1 MRSMRFSVNDMKNIV
16 FFIGK
21 DGCDENI
28 GSFEEPLQTLA
39 EAKRRIKDLPRS
51 GENVTAFMR
60 GGRYYLDE
68 TLVFDET
75 DRPNVTFCAYKDEL
89 CEIAGTKPVKG
100 FEKETVNGK
109 LMFTKTLGAEFADFH
124 SLFKGDVRLS
134 TPRFP
139 KKGYL
144 RVHSLNTD
152 DNIWDEKT
160 TPWPLT
166 LGQHSF
172 NASPGDISAPFH
184 NIADVTVRVL
194 HYWHDE
200 LSALKAFDPETGRV
214 SFERPATMLIK
225 ENDKYYF
232 ENVFEALSEPGEW
245 YFDKVCRKLYYV
257 PFEGDDE
264 NTLILHA
271 SSLEQ
276 LVKIDGCS
284 GLTFENLVFR
294 DTDWRIPSE
303 DDSSNWGSW
312 RQQHNMDAPQ
322 AALDVKGVFSVR
334 HASGILIKNCEFIN
348 MGASAVKFMKG
359 TVKSAV
365 ENCRFEN
372 IAGTA
377 VFAGGVNSEDK
388 TDPDVVS
395 DITIKNNEIYKYGR
409 RFFCAIGV
417 HLTFVNGADICNN
430 EIHDGYYTAISV
442 GWIWGY
448 AYHITNNISIKNNLI
463 YNIGQGWLS
472 DMGGVYML
480 GEQPGSV
487 VSGNVIHNVAA
498 DPDEGGYGGWGLYLD
513 EGSQHIILENNLV
526 FCCGSQGFHTHYGRG
541 NTVRN
546 NILALNGE
554 GAIRPVSRPEGHIA
568 TNYIGNI
575 LLTAEKTPV
584 YNVMNDKTCFK
595 DDGNLIFNITEP
607 DALYFC
613 KGDFS
618 GTLDYANA
626 KAEGF
631 AGEDHIAD
639 PCFADLKGF
648 DFILNEN
655 SPAFDHG
662 FKAFDYT
669 LAGTLPETLIGIIT
683 PGGKTAYNF
692 DARLCEFKGAK

>member
-1 MRSMRFSVNDMKNIV
+1 MKNSAL
-16 FFIGK
+16 FISKHGS
-21 DGCDENI
+21 DDNI
-28 GSFEEPLQTLA
+28 GSFEEPLKTL
-39 EAKRRIKDLPRS
+39 EGAKQHLKAMPDDC
-51 GENVTAFMR
+51 GNVTVFLR

-68 TLVFDET
+68 TLVFDST

-100 FEKETVNGK
+100 FSKETVNGVTV
-109 LMFTKTLGAEFADFH
+109 FTKTLGSDYSGFH

-144 RVHSLNTD
+144 RVQSLNTD
-152 DNIWDEKT
+152 DNIWDEKS
-160 TPWPLT
+160 TPWSLT
-166 LGQHSF
+166 LGQRSF
-172 NASPGDISAPFH
+172 NSAPGDIAAPFH
-184 NIADVTVRVL
+184 NITDVTVRVL

-200 LSALKAFDPETGRV
+200 LSALKSFDPETGRV

-225 ENDKYYF
+225 PNDKYYF

-245 YFDKVCRKLYYV
+245 YFDTEEHKLYYV
-257 PFEGDDE
+257 PSEGDNE
-264 NTLILHA
+264 NTLILYA

-276 LVKIDGCS
+276 LIKIEGCS
-284 GLTFENLVFR
+284 GLTFENIIFR

-303 DDSSNWGSW
+303 DDSTNWGSW

-334 HASGILIKNCEFIN
+334 HASGILVKNCEFIN
-348 MGASAVKFMKG
+348 MGASALKLMKG
-359 TVKSAV
+359 AKNCAV
-365 ENCRFEN
+365 ESCRFEN

-377 VFAGGVNSEDK
+377 VFAGGVNSENKADA
-388 TDPDVVS
+388 DVTAN
-395 DITIKNNEIYKYGR
+395 ITVKNNEIYKFGR
-409 RFFCAIGV
+409 RFFCAIGI
-417 HLTFVNGADICNN
+417 HLTFVDGAKLVNN

-568 TNYIGNI
+568 TNYTGNI
-575 LLTAEKTPV
+575 LVTAEKTPV
-584 YNVMNDKTCFK
+584 YNVMNDKTCFE
-595 DDGNLIFNITEP
+595 DDGNLIYNITDP
-607 DALYFC
+607 AALYFC
-613 KGDFS
+613 KGDFN
-618 GTLDYANA
+618 GTFDYENA

-631 AGEDHIAD
+631 AGEDYIAD
-639 PCFADLKGF
+639 PCFADLNGF
-648 DFILNEN
+648 DFTLKEN
-655 SPAFDHG
+655 SPAFAHG
-662 FKAFDYT
+662 FKAFDYNK
-669 LAGTLPETLIGIIT
+669 AGTLPGTVTGT
-683 PGGKTAYNF
+683 GKPGGKTAYNF
-692 DARLCEFKGAK
+692 DARLCAFKAIK